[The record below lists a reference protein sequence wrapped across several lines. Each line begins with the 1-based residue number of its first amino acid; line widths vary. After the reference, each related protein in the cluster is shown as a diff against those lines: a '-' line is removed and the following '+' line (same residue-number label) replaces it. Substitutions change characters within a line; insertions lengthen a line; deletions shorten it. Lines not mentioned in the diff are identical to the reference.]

1 MRGDPESTS
10 SHSAGFLRYPAG
22 VRWTPQKIKDRRRD
36 AGLSQKDLAEL
47 LGVSLRSITSWEIG
61 EAVPRNLTALDTALG
76 QPGEDTEPAAPA
88 PGLADATPIELVSAL
103 LTKIH
108 ALERENLELRHR
120 LDGAR
125 PPEHGL
131 GVEEG
136 PMPPELWQDPDR
148 IEGDDRPDTHKPDDP
163 PKRMAT

>member
-10 SHSAGFLRYPAG
+10 SRSAGFLRYPAG

-61 EAVPRNLTALDTALG
+61 EAAPRNLTALDTALG
-76 QPGEDTEPAAPA
+76 QPGEDTEPTPPA
-88 PGLADATPIELVSAL
+88 TGLADATPIELVSAL

-108 ALERENLELRHR
+108 DLERENLELRHR
-120 LDGAR
+120 LDTRADER
-125 PPEHGL
+125 SL

-136 PMPPELWQDPDR
+136 PVPPELW
-148 IEGDDRPDTHKPDDP
+148 DDP
-163 PKRMAT
+163 ELVEGKPRRDEPGEPPARVAT